1 MKVDDET
8 AEQLKRRYTFGL
20 SDNNSISQLFA
31 KGSDGKLKKYPYDLL
46 KEIIDARVEHL
57 ILYICKLLNKSE
69 ISVSRKINMYLTGG
83 GLAFIDVYKRQVS
96 GYMVATMLLCIG
108 GLILFFVSM

>member
-1 MKVDDET
+1 MGGGHITHDIAYAMKVDDET

-57 ILYICKLLNKSE
+57 ILRC
-69 ISVSRKINMYLTGG
+69 V
-83 GLAFIDVYKRQVS
+83 
-96 GYMVATMLLCIG
+96 
-108 GLILFFVSM
+108 